1 MNFLAHCLIKKF
13 IMPELRKDPVVG
25 RWVIIA
31 TERARRPG
39 NFVSYQEN
47 AFGETKEC
55 PFCQN
60 QDPEIYAMRH
70 PGSGHDQWSVKVVP
84 NGTPILSSE
93 IKFKRRGSG
102 LYDVINGYGAN
113 EVVIE
118 TPEHISN
125 MADLSIGQIQSVF
138 QTYVARFR
146 ELAQRSDFQ
155 YVFAY
160 KNYGEAAGSRPIGH
174 SRSQVIAAP
183 VNPLRVKEKLQGAQ
197 QYFSYRERCLYC
209 DIVRQTQEDPSRPV
223 RETEHFIAI
232 TPFAPRF
239 PFEVTILP
247 KKHCCDFMEGAAGLE
262 QDLAGLVKDVL
273 MRFKVGLD
281 DCAYNY
287 IIQTAPLRHKRK
299 GGTKWETIEEDYHWH
314 LEMIPRLARPAGFEK
329 GSGFYICPIPPEDTA
344 EYLRR
349 VNISEK

>member
-1 MNFLAHCLIKKF
+1 
-13 IMPELRKDPVVG
+13 MPELRKDPVVG

-39 NFVSYQEN
+39 NFVLYQEN
-47 AFGETKEC
+47 SFGAPEDC

-60 QDPEIYAMRH
+60 QDFEIYAIRDE
-70 PGSGHDQWSVKVVP
+70 GASHDQWRVKVAP
-84 NGTPILSSE
+84 SGTPILSND

-118 TPEHISN
+118 TPRHIPN
-125 MADLSIGQIQSVF
+125 MADLSVEQIELVF
-138 QTYVARFR
+138 QTYVARFLDL
-146 ELAQRSDFQ
+146 EKNTNLQ

-174 SRSQVIAAP
+174 SRSQIIAAP

-197 QYFSYRERCLYC
+197 KYFDYRERCLYC
-209 DIVRQTQEDPSRPV
+209 DMIRQNLEERSRLLK
-223 RETEHFIAI
+223 ETEHFIAV

-239 PFEVTILP
+239 PFEINILP
-247 KKHCCDFMEGAAGLE
+247 KDHCCDFAVGVRGRER
-262 QDLAGLVKDVL
+262 DLAELLKDIL
-273 MRFKVGLD
+273 MRFKIGLD

-287 IIQTAPLRHKRK
+287 VIQTAPLRKKRK
-299 GGTKWETIEEDYHWH
+299 TGVKWETIEEDYHWH
-314 LEMIPRLARPAGFEK
+314 LEIMPRLARPAGFEK
-329 GSGFYICPIPPEDTA
+329 GSGFYICSLPPEDTA

-349 VNISEK
+349 IKIS